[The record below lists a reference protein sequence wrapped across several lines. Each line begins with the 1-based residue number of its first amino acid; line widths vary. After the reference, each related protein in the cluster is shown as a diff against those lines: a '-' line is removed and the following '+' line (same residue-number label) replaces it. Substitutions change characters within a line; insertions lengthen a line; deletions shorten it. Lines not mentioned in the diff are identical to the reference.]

1 MSQQKPGKPQ
11 QPANQKDEDAVAFA
25 QGIFELAR
33 NGGAGP
39 LSVMLDAGVPVNMRT
54 SEGETLLILAS
65 KHGHPET
72 VRLLLEKGADREAKD
87 SNGNTALSLA
97 KTDSVKRLFEE
108 SYQSDDDMQ
117 VVGGGGVTTAEVSKA

>member
-1 MSQQKPGKPQ
+1 MSQKKPGQPQ
-11 QPANQKDEDAVAFA
+11 QPSSQKDEDAVAFA

-39 LSVMLDAGVPVNMRT
+39 LGVMLDAGVPVNMRT
-54 SEGETLLILAS
+54 SEGETLLMLAS

-72 VRLLLEKGADREAKD
+72 VRLLLEKGADHDAQD

-97 KTDSVKRLFEE
+97 KTDSVRRLFEE
-108 SYQSDDDMQ
+108 HSQ
-117 VVGGGGVTTAEVSKA
+117 

>member
-25 QGIFELAR
+25 QGIFE
-33 NGGAGP
+33 
-39 LSVMLDAGVPVNMRT
+39 
-54 SEGETLLILAS
+54 LAS

-108 SYQSDDDMQ
+108 S
-117 VVGGGGVTTAEVSKA
+117 GR

>member
-11 QPANQKDEDAVAFA
+11 QPASQKDEDAVAFA
-25 QGIFELAR
+25 QGIFGLAR

-54 SEGETLLILAS
+54 SEGETLLMLAS

-72 VRLLLEKGADREAKD
+72 VRLLLEKGADRDAKD
-87 SNGNTALSLA
+87 SNGNSALSLA
-97 KTDSVKRLFEE
+97 KTDSVRRLFEE
-108 SYQSDDDMQ
+108 P
-117 VVGGGGVTTAEVSKA
+117 GR

>member
-72 VRLLLEKGADREAKD
+72 VRLLLEKGADRDAQD

-97 KTDSVKRLFEE
+97 KP
-108 SYQSDDDMQ
+108 
-117 VVGGGGVTTAEVSKA
+117 TA

>member
-54 SEGETLLILAS
+54 S
-65 KHGHPET
+65 
-72 VRLLLEKGADREAKD
+72 
-87 SNGNTALSLA
+87 
-97 KTDSVKRLFEE
+97 
-108 SYQSDDDMQ
+108 
-117 VVGGGGVTTAEVSKA
+117 